1 MPILNTQISAKQED
15 SDGRIITAP
24 LGAGLQALGPRI
36 QITLLPL
43 EAQLKS
49 LASKGKSIPPPV
61 VGLAL
66 IDTGASS
73 TCIDQ
78 KAAEDAGLAVV
89 DSGPMS
95 SATHDNEIVP
105 IYAGRVDIVGMSIS
119 VSANRAYGVN
129 LKSQELIAL
138 IGRDI
143 LASCVL
149 VYNGPDG
156 SFSLSI

>member
-1 MPILNTQISAKQED
+1 MPILNTQISAEQKDED
-15 SDGRIITAP
+15 GNIITAP
-24 LGAGLQALGPRI
+24 LSAGLQLLGPRI

-43 EAQLKS
+43 ETQLKS
-49 LASKGKSIPPPV
+49 LASKGKSLPPPIA
-61 VGLAL
+61 GLAL

-78 KAAEDAGLAVV
+78 KAAEDAGLAIV

-105 IYAGRVDIVGMSIS
+105 IYAGRVDIVGMSIT
-119 VSANRAYGVN
+119 VSANRAYGAN
-129 LKSQELIAL
+129 LKSQGLIAL

-143 LASCVL
+143 LSKCVL
-149 VYNGPDG
+149 VYNGLEG